1 MLFVRL
7 NGNLYDIDLL
17 HAQKR
22 LIEKSANAKRRL
34 TVGIFFNKIDSK
46 KANKYQT
53 KLYSCFTI
61 LVIVNVINSWFLDWL
76 WLYITTSS
84 VLVILVVFLLKT
96 PKRDLEEE
104 WKHLEIE
111 KDEAFENRV
120 NLMMMNDRSDVQ
132 AIKYIRKEKNLGL
145 LHAKQY
151 LDRIKESKNNK
162 SDL

>member
-1 MLFVRL
+1 LLFVRL